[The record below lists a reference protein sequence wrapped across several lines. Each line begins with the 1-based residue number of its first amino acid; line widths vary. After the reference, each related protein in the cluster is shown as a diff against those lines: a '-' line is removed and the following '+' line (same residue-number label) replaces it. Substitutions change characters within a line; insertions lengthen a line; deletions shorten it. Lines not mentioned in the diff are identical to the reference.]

1 VTRPGP
7 DDLRAHRKA
16 RVLRL
21 TLLAHDLVKAILDGR
36 QPRKITLGLMM
47 EPFREDWERQKDA
60 DWNSPFS

>member
-1 VTRPGP
+1 MC
-7 DDLRAHRKA
+7 
-16 RVLRL
+16 L